1 MSLSALLADGCLNAP
16 WAFYLSA
23 KYASVPGA
31 NALLQTFLMILYV
44 SCGIGKMGP
53 WFTQVFNQV
62 KSSSTVTLT
71 LSL

>member
-1 MSLSALLADGCLNAP
+1 
-16 WAFYLSA
+16 
-23 KYASVPGA
+23 
-31 NALLQTFLMILYV
+31 MILYV